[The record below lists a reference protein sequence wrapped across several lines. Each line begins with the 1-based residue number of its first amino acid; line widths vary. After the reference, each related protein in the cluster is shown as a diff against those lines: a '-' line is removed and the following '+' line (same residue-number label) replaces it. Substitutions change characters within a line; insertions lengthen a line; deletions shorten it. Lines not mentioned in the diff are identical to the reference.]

1 MNAWLSLFK
10 KDFRIIAPWLLTGLL
25 IILSI
30 DLIALL
36 MVADLETK
44 MILSAV
50 SIFFHILYFPVFL
63 IGSLEREGKQM
74 HLWLHS
80 PRPAWQLLL
89 SKVLNA
95 LTAKILSLGFSLVV
109 PAWLIWKYP
118 ILMQELT
125 KADMDSLVD
134 AAVSIFAASLNL
146 GFLFLL
152 LWTIQQSLKRW
163 IGKWSGVIFVVVILL
178 YNPLMGLK
186 THVGSD
192 EAYVEFKVNELGP
205 WAGEGLS
212 FTLMFLFFLL
222 SAWLLDK
229 KTEV

>member
-1 MNAWLSLFK
+1 MNAWLAVCK
-10 KDFRIIAPWLLTGLL
+10 KDFRMVAPWLLTGLL

-36 MVADLETK
+36 TVENTEAKMALIVAP
-44 MILSAV
+44 MFV
-50 SIFFHILYFPVFL
+50 HILYFPVFL
-63 IGSLEREGKQM
+63 SSSLERESKQM

-89 SKVLNA
+89 SKIVNA
-95 LTAKILSLGFSLVV
+95 CIATALSLGFSLVV
-109 PAWLIWKYP
+109 PVGLIWTYP
-118 ILMQELT
+118 TRMQEIT
-125 KADMDSLVD
+125 MADMDSLVD
-134 AAVSIFAASLNL
+134 AAVSIFIASLSL

-152 LWTIQQSLKRW
+152 LWTIQQSLKGW
-163 IGKWSGVIFVVVILL
+163 IGKWSGVIYVAILFN
-178 YNPLMGLK
+178 NPLMGLK
-186 THVGSD
+186 THVSSD
-192 EAYVEFKVNELGP
+192 GAYVEFKVSELGP
-205 WAGEGLS
+205 WADGVLS